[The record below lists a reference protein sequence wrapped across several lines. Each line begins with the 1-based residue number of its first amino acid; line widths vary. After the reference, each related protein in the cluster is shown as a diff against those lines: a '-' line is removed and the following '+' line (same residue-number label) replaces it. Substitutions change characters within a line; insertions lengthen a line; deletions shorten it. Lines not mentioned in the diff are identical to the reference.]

1 MMRDTAHAEVAP
13 NAEQNNFCLLNKV
26 CVVFIFSI
34 SSFGSILSGEVICC
48 NTAVGDAQGNSKV
61 EEVKKMSP
69 SGRMEA
75 IEKHFHSGE
84 TRYGLYSTGCAEQR
98 PPRATRRQAHA
109 IALRGVPRG
118 GGWPMCPRETRIA
131 LAGVLV
137 VLVLAKLAG
146 MQSLEHLRIFDSRGD
161 CDLVSGGGK
170 PVAVCPYHLYRHC
183 FWPFWH
189 RWCSDCLAT
198 AQEHY
203 WLDPLHRRHRDRDDR
218 F

>member
-61 EEVKKMSP
+61 EEVKKTSP

-84 TRYGLYSTGCAEQR
+84 TRYGLYSTGCAEQTHGMR
-98 PPRATRRQAHA
+98 NE
-109 IALRGVPRG
+109 INSS
-118 GGWPMCPRETRIA
+118 REERKSFPVR
-131 LAGVLV
+131 L
-137 VLVLAKLAG
+137 
-146 MQSLEHLRIFDSRGD
+146 H
-161 CDLVSGGGK
+161 GK
-170 PVAVCPYHLYRHC
+170 KGEGNA
-183 FWPFWH
+183 
-189 RWCSDCLAT
+189 DN
-198 AQEHY
+198 
-203 WLDPLHRRHRDRDDR
+203 
-218 F
+218 